1 MLTMHL
7 LKKTL
12 TIVKINLST
21 NSCDINTESKKSMVI
36 LYNSMHKHSNGWE
49 IFKKLRA
56 QLYASAIHFSGA
68 ATNDI

>member
-1 MLTMHL
+1 
-7 LKKTL
+7 
-12 TIVKINLST
+12 
-21 NSCDINTESKKSMVI
+21 MVI

-68 ATNDI
+68 ATNDIETFM